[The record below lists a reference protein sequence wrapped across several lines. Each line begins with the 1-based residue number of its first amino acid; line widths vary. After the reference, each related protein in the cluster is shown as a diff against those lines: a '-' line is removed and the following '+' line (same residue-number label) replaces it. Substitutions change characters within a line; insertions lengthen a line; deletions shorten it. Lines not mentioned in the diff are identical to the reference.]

1 MLVLHREIDWWN
13 CIFGQEVLSDALK
26 SVVGRWFGFVCLLF
40 FMFFYVFFFLF
51 FFFWG
56 GGGGG
61 GGRMNAVLEIII
73 VAIHSSWMNLS
84 NSSIHTKKSLC
95 SWGGGG
101 LRLRDE
107 VVQVN
112 KSKWTS
118 ATDMQ
123 RGRLQ
128 TNGLSCNGM
137 SVVNN
142 VYNSDVKSSD
152 ICLAHKI
159 PVDWAE
165 EQ

>member
-1 MLVLHREIDWWN
+1 MLVLYREIDWWN
-13 CIFGQEVLSDALK
+13 CSFGQEVLSDALK

-40 FMFFYVFFFLF
+40 FYVCF
-51 FFFWG
+51 FFFFFFFG
-56 GGGGG
+56 GGV
-61 GGRMNAVLEIII
+61 RMNAVLEIII

-84 NSSIHTKKSLC
+84 NSSIHTEKSLC

-118 ATDMQ
+118 ATHMQ

-128 TNGLSCNGM
+128 TNGFSCNGM

-142 VYNSDVKSSD
+142 VYNSVVKSSD
-152 ICLAHKI
+152 RCLAHKI